1 MIHWGTGNDTLKR
14 ILTETEIE
22 NEVKTYGF
30 LGPVRLIA
38 VVVCGLCLIG
48 SGPATA
54 AGIANASSPGKLQPV
69 QDIVINVNLQRNR
82 LTLVIDGSA
91 MKSYPIAL
99 GKPQT
104 PTPVGEWKVIN
115 KYKNWGKG
123 FGTRWIGL
131 NVPWGI
137 YGIHGTNRP
146 HSIGGDASH
155 GCIRMLNRHVEELY
169 ELVPIGAKVIIV
181 GHPLG
186 EAHMMPRRLAK
197 GDRGADV
204 LLIQYQ
210 LRSAGLYKGRCH
222 GIFDGATETA
232 LKAFEREKGL
242 PVDGVVGHR
251 DYQELG
257 LLE

>member
-1 MIHWGTGNDTLKR
+1 VR
-14 ILTETEIE
+14 RF
-22 NEVKTYGF
+22 GF
-30 LGPVRLIA
+30 LGLAWLIA
-38 VVVCGLCLIG
+38 LVCGLFLISIG
-48 SGPATA
+48 SAAA
-54 AGIANASSPGKLQPV
+54 AGFTNAPSPNKLQPS
-69 QDIVINVNLQRNR
+69 QDVVIKVDLQRNR

-146 HSIGGDASH
+146 HSIGDDASH
-155 GCIRMLNRHVEELY
+155 GCIRMLNRHVEELF
-169 ELVPIGAKVIIV
+169 ELVPIGAKVIIA

-210 LRSAGLYKGRCH
+210 LRSAGFYKGRCH
-222 GIFDGATETA
+222 GIFDGGTESA
-232 LKAFEREKGL
+232 LKAFERKHGL
-242 PVDGVVGHR
+242 PVDGVVGNR